1 MLNLQDWL
9 DEHESPRAMGGAIM
23 YVRSDDLRTLVDQIR
38 LEQAASVP
46 QGAIMTD
53 LEKQAELVLIIDLIK
68 QSQAAQYL
76 QTVEPGIIIHT
87 TA

>member
-1 MLNLQDWL
+1 MKTIQELGK
-9 DEHESPRAMGGAIM
+9 E
-23 YVRSDDLRTLVDQIR
+23 
-38 LEQAASVP
+38 
-46 QGAIMTD
+46 
-53 LEKQAELVLIIDLIK
+53 AELLLIIDLIK